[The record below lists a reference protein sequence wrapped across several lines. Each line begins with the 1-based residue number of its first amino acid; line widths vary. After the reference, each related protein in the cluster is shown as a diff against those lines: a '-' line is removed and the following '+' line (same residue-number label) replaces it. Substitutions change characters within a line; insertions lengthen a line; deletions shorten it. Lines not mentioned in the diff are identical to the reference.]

1 MTAQMKKFDILISG
15 GTVFDGS
22 GRPPLETDVGISGG
36 LISFIGRAQKDDAS
50 SVVEAKGFY
59 VTPGFIDTHSHSDF
73 TLLADPLAAEGKLFQ
88 GVTCEVNGNCGLSG
102 GPLIGAAR
110 QQRESDLVEYGIKER
125 WESLG
130 QYLDILE
137 ARGLLM
143 NFATLTGHGNL
154 RASVIGYAD
163 RAASDVELNEMA
175 AHLEGSLQAGAIG
188 LSTGLIYPPGAYSRT
203 EELLGLAQAGRRAAA
218 GNFIYATHMRS
229 EGDNLIEA
237 IQEAVTIGR
246 VAGRLQVSHM
256 KTAGRQ
262 NWNKISQA
270 IETVETARA
279 SGLRATAD
287 RYPYTAASTDLD
299 TILPAWAYEGGS
311 VAELARLKD
320 PATLR
325 KISAGIQK
333 DALYWES
340 VYISSTPNEAD
351 RWMEGKSLGE
361 IALAGKKSPLETLF
375 HILVRGEVRVQA
387 IFHSMNEDNLRR
399 LYGLPWVMVGSDSS
413 ARSFSG
419 PSAKGKPHP
428 RTFGTF
434 PRFLKRYTIEEGV
447 VGMEEAVRKITAL
460 PADTF
465 GLAGRGMRKE
475 GFFADVAVFDPGRLA
490 DTATF
495 EEPFQKARGVGHL
508 IVNGEAVISEGAL
521 TGKRPGRVLRKGK

>member
-1 MTAQMKKFDILISG
+1 MKKFDILICG
-15 GTVFDGS
+15 GAVFDGS
-22 GRPPLETDVGISGG
+22 GNPAVQADVGISGG
-36 LISFIGRAQKDDAS
+36 RISFIGRAQKDDAA
-50 SVVEAKGFY
+50 SVIGADGFY

-110 QQRESDLVEYGIKER
+110 QQRESDLAQYGIKER
-125 WESLG
+125 WEGLG

-137 ARGLLM
+137 RRGLLM

-163 RAASDVELNEMA
+163 RAPSGQELNEMA
-175 AHLEGSLQAGAIG
+175 AHLEASLKAGAIG
-188 LSTGLIYPPGAYSRT
+188 LSSGLIYPPGAYSRT
-203 EELLGLAQAGRRAAA
+203 EELVALARAGKSAAA

-229 EGDNLIEA
+229 EGDSLIEA
-237 IQEAVTIGR
+237 IGEAVTIGR
-246 VAGRLQVSHM
+246 AAGRLQVSHM

-262 NWNKISQA
+262 NWGKLSQA
-270 IETVETARA
+270 IEAMEEARA
-279 SGLRATAD
+279 SGLRASAD

-311 VAELARLKD
+311 TEELARLKD
-320 PATLR
+320 PATLG
-325 KISAGIQK
+325 KIAGEIQK

-340 VYISSTPNEAD
+340 VYISSTPNGAD
-351 RWMEGKSLGE
+351 KWMEGKSLGE
-361 IALAGKKSPLETLF
+361 IARAEKKSPLEMLF
-375 HILVRGEVRVQA
+375 HVLVKGEVRVQA

-399 LYGLPWVMVGSDSS
+399 LYRLPWVMVGSDSS

-419 PSAKGKPHP
+419 PSVTGKPHP
-428 RTFGTF
+428 RAFGTF
-434 PRFLKRYTIEEGV
+434 PRFLKRYTIKEGLL
-447 VGMEEAVRKITAL
+447 GMEEAVRKITSL

-465 GLAGRGMRKE
+465 GLAGRGMIRE
-475 GFFADVAVFDPGRLA
+475 GFVADIAVLDPGPLA

-495 EEPFQKARGVGHL
+495 EEPFQKARGVEHL
-508 IVNGEAVISEGAL
+508 IVNGEAVITGGAL